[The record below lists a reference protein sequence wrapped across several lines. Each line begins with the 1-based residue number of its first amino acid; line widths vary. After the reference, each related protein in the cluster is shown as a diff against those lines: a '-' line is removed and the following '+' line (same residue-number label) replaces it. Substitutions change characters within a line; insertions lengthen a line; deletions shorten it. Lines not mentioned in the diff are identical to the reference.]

1 MAGGGEGWARGAAAE
16 GTSEKVWR
24 WEQST
29 AVLEDPLF
37 RLAGKS
43 SCSPLN
49 TTRQHC
55 MCGLDVPI
63 FLPSILHSFNQP
75 SLVGL
80 SLRARHCAE
89 RWGTKVRG

>member
-1 MAGGGEGWARGAAAE
+1 ME
-16 GTSEKVWR
+16 

-37 RLAGKS
+37 RLAGMS
-43 SCSPLN
+43 SCFPLN
-49 TTRQHC
+49 TAHPRC
-55 MCGLDVPI
+55 MCGLDVPT
-63 FLPSILHSFNQP
+63 FLPSILHSFTQP

-80 SLRARHCAE
+80 SLRARPCAE

>member
-1 MAGGGEGWARGAAAE
+1 MGGRGGRGALRPRDRLRRCGGG
-16 GTSEKVWR
+16 
-24 WEQST
+24 T

-43 SCSPLN
+43 GCSPLN
-49 TTRQHC
+49 TAHPHC
-55 MCGLDVPI
+55 MCGLDVPT